1 MRAMRAIDLLAPPG
15 CGVCLSG
22 HGPVCRACL
31 QALSLLTGTLCLRC
45 GMPTAVEVRECRRC
59 RGVRLG
65 FSSARAA
72 MAYEGRGRDLVQ
84 AFKDGGQRGLAEHA
98 AALMALVVPAPEVD
112 SVTWVPADRWRLIGR
127 GYHPPE
133 LLARLL
139 ATAWDVPAVPL
150 LEGRGRR
157 RPQRGL
163 DMRARRANVRDAF
176 REIASAPRRVAL
188 IDDVHTTGAT
198 LSACSRVLAAAG
210 AEHVHAV
217 SLARALRG
225 PGGR

>member
-1 MRAMRAIDLLAPPG
+1 MRAIDLLAPPG

-22 HGPVCRACL
+22 HGPVCPECL

-45 GMPTAVEVRECRRC
+45 GMPTAFEVPECRRC

-65 FSSARAA
+65 FSSARSA
-72 MAYEGRGRDLVQ
+72 MAYEGRGRDLVH
-84 AFKDGGQRGLAEHA
+84 AFKDGGQRGLAQHA
-98 AALMALVVPAPEVD
+98 AALIALVVPAPEVD
-112 SVTWVPADRWRLIGR
+112 AVTWVPADRWRLIGR

-139 ATAWDVPAVPL
+139 GAAWGVPAVPL
-150 LEGRGRR
+150 LTAHGKR

-163 DMRARRANVRDAF
+163 DLRARRANVRHAF
-176 REIASAPRRVAL
+176 RSAASAPHRVAL

-198 LSACSRVLAAAG
+198 LSACARMLGAAG
-210 AEHVHAV
+210 AADVQAV
-217 SLARALRG
+217 SLARAVKG

>member
-1 MRAMRAIDLLAPPG
+1 MRAIDLLAPPG

-22 HGPVCRACL
+22 HGPVCPECL

-45 GMPTAVEVRECRRC
+45 GMPTAVEVPECRRC

-65 FSSARAA
+65 FSSARSA
-72 MAYEGRGRDLVQ
+72 MAYEGRGRDLVH

-98 AALMALVVPAPEVD
+98 AALIALVVPAPEVD
-112 SVTWVPADRWRLIGR
+112 AVTWVPADRWRLIGR

-139 ATAWDVPAVPL
+139 GAAWSVPAVPL
-150 LEGRGRR
+150 LEAHGKR

-163 DMRARRANVRDAF
+163 DLRARRANVRHAF
-176 REIASAPRRVAL
+176 RTTASAPHRVAL

-198 LSACSRVLAAAG
+198 LSACSRALGAAG
-210 AEHVHAV
+210 AKDVHAV